1 MNPEE
6 PCVQSMLP
14 VRLPVALTVPSGKLY
29 AEKPFR
35 VLKSYTHDGEVC
47 PAKWK
52 KGESTLKPSIDLV
65 GKI

>member
-35 VLKSYTHDGEVC
+35 VLKSYV
-47 PAKWK
+47 
-52 KGESTLKPSIDLV
+52 S
-65 GKI
+65 